1 MEFFETSSA
10 VNANITITLP
20 ATAGLTHFVT
30 GIIASYSAPPVGGR
44 MQVLDGT
51 TAIFDIDIAIQNPTP
66 IMFPDSNPPYAV
78 QGSALGIRLAAGGV
92 GVMGRLNAF
101 GRSLF

>member
-1 MEFFETSSA
+1 MEYFLTSSA
-10 VNANITITLP
+10 VNTNITITLP
-20 ATAGLTHFVT
+20 ATTGVTHFVT
-30 GIIASYSAPPVGGR
+30 GIIASYSALPVGGR

-51 TAIFDIDIAIQNPTP
+51 TAIFDIDISIQNPAP

-78 QGSALGIRLAAGGV
+78 QGAALGIRLASGGV
-92 GVMGRLNAF
+92 GTMGRLNAF